1 MEGEPEQDEHM
12 ESDDEGSTIQTEHGD
27 DWLLPFLTYLFF
39 HLPLL
44 TQIRL
49 SSYDQRQGG

>member
-1 MEGEPEQDEHM
+1 MEGEPEQDEHT
-12 ESDDEGSTIQTEHGD
+12 ESEDEGSTIQTEHGD

-39 HLPLL
+39 HFPLL

-49 SSYDQRQGG
+49 GSYDQRQGG